1 MELGVFTLSQPAV
14 VFNSVSKAFGSTQ
27 ALENV
32 SFEIPQGSVFG
43 YIGPNGAGK
52 TTTIKILVGLIQDFD
67 GEVLVD
73 GQNVSNERLN
83 IHRMLGYLPQEV
95 GFQEWRTVRQMLITF
110 GRLSGLS
117 HSEMDTRVNE
127 VLETVGLPDVEN
139 RKIAH
144 LSGGMKQKLHL
155 AQCLLHQPELLVLD
169 EPMSGLDPASRHQV
183 RLIIRNLC
191 QKGVTVLFSSHI
203 LSDVQDIATQVGILN
218 NGQLLVVGT
227 PDQIQSHFQLGNDIE
242 IVVAEDSPICK
253 NFAELPTIESAE
265 ELSFNRI
272 LLHLKPEVDIDRV
285 IPNILEKLISEGCK
299 LRSFNLVRPS
309 LEEVYLKYVGGF

>member
-1 MELGVFTLSQPAV
+1 MFTLSQPAV

-73 GQNVSNERLN
+73 GQNVSKERLN

-117 HSEMDTRVNE
+117 RSEMDTRVNE

-242 IVVAEDSPICK
+242 IVVAEGSPICK

>member
-1 MELGVFTLSQPAV
+1 VFTLSQPAV
-14 VFNSVSKAFGSTQ
+14 VFNSVSKAFGNTQ

-73 GQNVSNERLN
+73 GQSVSKERLN
-83 IHRMLGYLPQEV
+83 IHRKLGYLPQEV
-95 GFQEWRTVRQMLITF
+95 GFQEWRTVRQMLTTF

-117 HSEMDTRVNE
+117 RSEINTRVSE

-227 PDQIQSHFQLGNDIE
+227 PDQIQNHFQLGNDIE
-242 IVVAEDSPICK
+242 VVVAEGSSICK
-253 NFAELPTIESAE
+253 NFAELPTIESTE
-265 ELSFNRI
+265 ELSLNRI
-272 LLHLKPEVDIDRV
+272 LLHLKPEADIDRV

-309 LEEVYLKYVGGF
+309 LEEVYLKYVEGL